1 MMVRFRG
8 RTRLKKL
15 RNLSVFEGEDL
26 DDFKVDRL
34 LFIEAG
40 IEIRGH

>member
-15 RNLSVFEGEDL
+15 RNLSSIEREDH
-26 DDFKVDRL
+26 DGFKVDRPQ
-34 LFIEAG
+34 FIEARTETG
-40 IEIRGH
+40 GH

>member
-1 MMVRFRG
+1 MVVRFRG
-8 RTRLKKL
+8 RTCLKKL
-15 RNLSVFEGEDL
+15 RNLSSIDIEDH

-40 IEIRGH
+40 IEIGGH